1 MCRRLPL
8 GAYVSGRHHGR
19 MKTYGQFCPIAQAL
33 EILAERWTLLI
44 VRELLMDSHRFSEIQ
59 RGVPLIS
66 RTLLSQRLKSLQ
78 DSNIVSKV
86 ELDGAPYYSLTQA
99 GEALREVITQ
109 LGVWGKAHAQRR
121 IPEEQLD
128 PKLLMWDM
136 QRRLDPAALPSKR
149 TVVLFHFIDAAVG
162 ESRFWLHIDQTNV
175 DICYTPS
182 GFTPDLT
189 VETDVRTL
197 TEVWMGYQQL
207 EHVLRTHKIRLMGP
221 PALKRAFP
229 SWLLLSTFA
238 DVHVAADFA
247 AH

>member
-1 MCRRLPL
+1 
-8 GAYVSGRHHGR
+8 

-33 EILAERWTLLI
+33 EILAERWTLLV

-78 DSNIVSKV
+78 DCNLVSKTDV
-86 ELDGAPYYSLTQA
+86 GGAPYYALTEA
-99 GEALREVITQ
+99 GEALRDVVTQ
-109 LGVWGKAHAQRR
+109 LGVWGKAYAQRR
-121 IPEEQLD
+121 IPDEQLD
-128 PKLLMWDM
+128 PKLLMWDV
-136 QRRLDPAALPSKR
+136 QRRLNTEQLPSKR
-149 TVVLFHFIDAAVG
+149 TIVLFHFSDAALG
-162 ESRFWLHIDQTNV
+162 ESRFWLHIDQSNI

-197 TEVWMGYQQL
+197 TEVWMGYQDMSSA
-207 EHVLRTHKIRLMGP
+207 LRSHKIRLLGP

-229 SWLLLSTFA
+229 RWLMLSSFA
-238 DVHVAADFA
+238 EVPQTASLSAPSMIN
-247 AH
+247 

>member
-1 MCRRLPL
+1 
-8 GAYVSGRHHGR
+8 

-66 RTLLSQRLKSLQ
+66 RTLLSQRLKSLH
-78 DSNIVSKV
+78 DSNIVSKR
-86 ELDGAPYYSLTQA
+86 EIDGAPYYSLTQA
-99 GEALREVITQ
+99 GESLREVIMQ
-109 LGVWGKAHAQRR
+109 LGVWGKAYAQRR

-128 PKLLMWDM
+128 PKLLMWDL
-136 QRRLDPAALPSKR
+136 QRRLNRASLPSKR
-149 TVVLFHFIDAAVG
+149 TVVLFYFSDAAVG

-189 VETDVRTL
+189 VESDVRTL
-197 TEVWMGYQQL
+197 TEVWMGYQDLQL
-207 EHVLRTHKIRLMGP
+207 ALRAQTIRLLGP
-221 PALKRAFP
+221 PGLKRAFP
-229 SWLLLSTFA
+229 SWLMLSSFA
-238 DVHVAADFA
+238 GVPVTAEFA